1 MKTLERGRVLIQ
13 DTILGL
19 NSTWENP
26 QHFSKQAG
34 LRVLI
39 GHRNFQKFQKDSLT
53 PIRDIL

>member
-1 MKTLERGRVLIQ
+1 MKILERKCDLIQ

-26 QHFSKQAG
+26 QHVSKQTG

-39 GHRNFQKFQKDSLT
+39 WPRNFQKFEMDY
-53 PIRDIL
+53 